1 MKNKNCTN
9 ICALISKSLNTPYN
23 WSIGL
28 MTLVIWMFSGNLIS
42 YNSGSNFDMLLALHS
57 YIQWLSLGAVIVGLI
72 KADKKYLRLAQYG
85 IFTYLLSILTIIFA
99 KTLFLTT
106 YLAYFILKPASIF
119 FFLMIIKQIWEL
131 TNDSRVENSVSS
143 NVVITPVLES
153 QINLKDESIK
163 FIEAPKSQKS
173 AVAKKKPTIKAKPKK
188 EK

>member
-1 MKNKNCTN
+1 MKNKNCSN
-9 ICALISKSLNTPYN
+9 ICLLISKSLNTPYN

-57 YIQWLSLGAVIVGLI
+57 YIQWLSLGAVVVGLI

-99 KTLFLTT
+99 RNIFITT

-131 TNDSRVENSVSS
+131 TNDSLVETSANS
-143 NVVITPVLES
+143 NVVTTPVLKS

-163 FIEAPKSQKS
+163 FIEAPKIKQPSTTKRK
-173 AVAKKKPTIKAKPKK
+173 AAGTIKTKP
-188 EK
+188 